1 MLNLIMF
8 LFCFIICTAL
18 VSIPIYLIFT
28 GLKIAILENDV
39 KYNRDTDISI
49 IDKIMTVF
57 ILISALI
64 LYFIIW

>member
-57 ILISALI
+57 ILVSALI